1 MLSKG
6 LPGGEIGEW
15 GEGGEGVADA
25 QEEMAAAEAP
35 EVLGVV
41 MQVPGGASEDLAGGK
56 FEEHGVDNAVLIVC
70 GLVGQAGDEAVDD
83 EGDEKVLVVDV
94 VQREH
99 GAAVEQE
106 LGGKWLEADAF
117 EGDAQRRLRAAGE
130 DGNAGKEK
138 KAGQSS
144 ADEAVLCRDWGGN
157 RHGTGRVSYTT
168 NSA

>member
-1 MLSKG
+1 MLSEG

-25 QEEMAAAEAP
+25 QEEMAVAEAP

-41 MQVPGGASEDLAGGK
+41 VQVPGGASEDLASGK
-56 FEEHGVDNAVLIVC
+56 FKEHGVDDAVLIFF
-70 GLVGQAGDEAVDD
+70 GFVGQARDEAVDD

-94 VQREH
+94 VHREH

-106 LGGKWLEADAF
+106 LGGEGLEADVL
-117 EGDAQRRLRAAGE
+117 EGDAQRRLRTAGE
-130 DGNAGKEK
+130 DRDAGKEK
-138 KAGQSS
+138 KAGQSG